1 MKGRKLLQAALGS
14 ILKNGMR
21 SLLTM
26 LGIIIGVCSVIV
38 MVALGSGTHASIEGE
53 ITSLGTNLIFVSPA
67 TGQSNGVSQ
76 GAGSRNTLTIDDVEA
91 LKAEREWIEAVSPI
105 VRVTAQ
111 VVHGTQNWP
120 TSVYGVSPEYAAMR
134 NMELVRGIMFTARDE
149 QTRRKVAVLGHTV
162 AQELFDN
169 RDPIGTKIRVRNVP
183 FTVIGVLGEEGDSGF
198 GTNQD
203 DLILVPSLTASY
215 RLSGSIYV
223 QQIIASA
230 VDANAMDAAEE
241 EVRAHLRMA
250 HRLQPDE
257 ADDFD
262 IRSQTDLLETA
273 STITGTMTA
282 LLGAIA
288 GVSLLVGGIGI
299 MNIMLVSVTERTRE
313 IGIRLAIGARGND
326 VLLQFLIE
334 ALALSVLGGIIG
346 LVSGIGLGQVI
357 TSMLGVPFVLESH
370 YVGLAV
376 GFAAAVGV
384 FFGYYPAR
392 KAAAL
397 DPIEALRYE

>member
-38 MVALGSGTHASIEGE
+38 MVALGSGTQASIEGE
-53 ITSLGTNLIFVSPA
+53 ITELGTNLIFVSPA
-67 TGQSNGVSQ
+67 TGQTNGVSQ
-76 GAGSRNTLTIDDVEA
+76 GAGSRNTLTIEDVEA
-91 LKAEREWIEAVSPI
+91 LNADRVWIASVSPI
-105 VRVTAQ
+105 VRVAAQ

-120 TSVYGVSPEYAAMR
+120 TSVYGVSPQYATMR
-134 NMELVRGIMFTARDE
+134 NMDLVRGVMFTARDE

-162 AQELFDN
+162 ARELFGDQ
-169 RDPIGTKIRVRNVP
+169 DPVGAKLRVRNVP
-183 FTVIGVLGEEGDSGF
+183 FTVIGVLGEQGDSGF
-198 GTNQD
+198 GNNQD
-203 DLILVPSLTASY
+203 DLILVPSLTATY

-230 VDANAMDAAEE
+230 IDAEAMDAAEQ
-241 EVRAHLRMA
+241 EVRDHLRTA
-250 HRLQPDE
+250 HRLQPGD
-257 ADDFD
+257 ADDFE

-326 VLLQFLIE
+326 VLFQFLIE
-334 ALALSVLGGIIG
+334 ALALSILGGIIG
-346 LVSGIGLGQVI
+346 VLSGIGLGQLV
-357 TSMLGVPFVLESH
+357 TSALGVPFVLESE
-370 YVGLAV
+370 YIGLAV